1 MADDD
6 ETRVAAEFRVEMQ
19 RIAVPPPEPAP
30 ASHRT
35 LPVEIATWMI
45 EDDWFPVPDLGDT
58 IELPLLFSEVTSVG
72 GECACD
78 DVVTVDAWADED
90 ASLPGGVDRGAGPR
104 WPTILRGDGWT
115 AEWSAS
121 RPVAGHVRVTGR
133 LRYEPDIFGTGRFP
147 PTRGAVRRIRLCG
160 DGEEVDVAGL
170 RPPFPAS
177 WSGGV
182 RRRVWRAHVIL
193 DLDDATAPQP
203 RESRPGWQRGFAVS
217 PATSVD
223 GRESTVALWRLDDE
237 LPVLWR
243 VDPAGGTSDSVP
255 LPVKIGDIQTRLP
268 GVLTAHNGGCQVS
281 LTGGRRLL
289 VTGGGPGSEVQV
301 NEVADPPALREDPEG
316 GKRPQEVVVAP
327 ESWGGWVVGRY
338 GPTQARLPE
347 TPVSAYTGP
356 VRTGVLELGRVSAQG
371 DITWITPHEISGPSA
386 CPGVLATDDVVMT
399 WKDNALQYLDRNL
412 QVTGEGHLPDDI
424 CSENMEFATAG
435 PWLAVQ
441 SLHVATSQAGEVT
454 KDRRLYLLDPLT
466 MEAEFSA
473 PCTWQVQVQ
482 ADGRDTVWL
491 ADGDLRCVTCDGDG
505 GWTART
511 VWREQE
517 STE

>member
-1 MADDD
+1 M
-6 ETRVAAEFRVEMQ
+6 
-19 RIAVPPPEPAP
+19 
-30 ASHRT
+30 
-35 LPVEIATWMI
+35 
-45 EDDWFPVPDLGDT
+45 
-58 IELPLLFSEVTSVG
+58 
-72 GECACD
+72 
-78 DVVTVDAWADED
+78 
-90 ASLPGGVDRGAGPR
+90 
-104 WPTILRGDGWT
+104 
-115 AEWSAS
+115 
-121 RPVAGHVRVTGR
+121 
-133 LRYEPDIFGTGRFP
+133 
-147 PTRGAVRRIRLCG
+147 
-160 DGEEVDVAGL
+160 
-170 RPPFPAS
+170 
-177 WSGGV
+177 
-182 RRRVWRAHVIL
+182 IL

>member
-1 MADDD
+1 MADD
-6 ETRVAAEFRVEMQ
+6 EATAAAELRVEMQ

-30 ASHRT
+30 AGHRT

-58 IELPLLFSEVTSVG
+58 IELPLHFSEVSESSEVS
-72 GECACD
+72 E
-78 DVVTVDAWADED
+78 DVVTLDAWADED
-90 ASLPGGVDRGAGPR
+90 GSRPGGVDRGAGPR
-104 WPTILRGDGWT
+104 WPTFLRGDGWT
-115 AEWSAS
+115 AEWSAP
-121 RPVAGHVRVTGR
+121 RPVAGHIRVTGS

-160 DGEEVDVAGL
+160 DGEEVDVSNL

-177 WSGGV
+177 GSGHAY
-182 RRRVWRAHVIL
+182 RRVWRAHVIL

-203 RESRPGWQRGFAVS
+203 RESESGWEHGFAVS
-217 PATSVD
+217 TATGED
-223 GRESTVALWRLDDE
+223 GRESALSLWRLDDE

-243 VDPAGGTSDSVP
+243 TDVASGTSDSVP
-255 LPVKIGDIQTRLP
+255 LPVKIGDIQIHLP
-268 GVLTAHNGGCQVS
+268 GVLTAHNGGCQIS

-289 VTGGGPGSEVQV
+289 VTGDGPGSEVQV
-301 NEVADPPALREDPEG
+301 DEIADPPALQEDPEG
-316 GKRPQEVVVAP
+316 GKRPHEVVVAP
-327 ESWGGWVVGRY
+327 EAWGGWVVGRY
-338 GPTQARLPE
+338 GQTQARQPE
-347 TPVSAYTGP
+347 TPISAYTGP

-371 DITWITPHEISGPSA
+371 DITWMRQHEISGPSG

-399 WKDNALQYLDRNL
+399 WKNNALQYLDPNL

-454 KDRRLYLLDPLT
+454 TDRRLYLLDPLT
-466 MEAEFSA
+466 MEVEFSA

-491 ADGDLRCVTCDGDG
+491 ADGDLQRATRAGDND
-505 GWTART
+505 WTTRT
-511 VWREQE
+511 LWREQE